1 MPGAV
6 DDIWW
11 LTETVEPDRSLIGG
25 KASGLTMLLR
35 AGARVP
41 PGFVV
46 TTAAFRRALPE
57 RVRAELAVRIEAL
70 PPEPS
75 MKRLDRLGAELRAL
89 VFEAAA
95 RHPGRAAIGAAYER
109 LCRVVGEH
117 PAAVAVR
124 SSSAAEDAAGAS
136 FAGEYDSYLWVAG
149 EDDVQERIRQCWASL
164 FTARAID
171 YRRRGAVAD
180 EAMAVLVQQMV
191 PARAAGVLMTLN
203 PANGDRSKI
212 AIESVWGL
220 GEPLVSGR
228 VNPDRFLVDK
238 VTGDIVKRE
247 LASKPT
253 ELVADTGGCGV
264 TTNEIEPERRD
275 VASLS
280 DGQLAEL
287 RRIGRS
293 IEGFARSPQD
303 VEFATSG
310 PAPDEVFIVQTRPE
324 TVWSRRPRPAVTA
337 PGGGGAVEAVVS
349 TLVGI
354 ADRTRW
360 TGRKDGGDPSVSA

>member
-6 DDIWW
+6 DDISW
-11 LTETVEPDRSLIGG
+11 LTDGAEPDRSLVGG

-46 TTAAFRRALPE
+46 TTAAFRRALPGPLHDE
-57 RVRAELAVRIEAL
+57 VGTTIAAL
-70 PPEPS
+70 PPGATFEQ
-75 MKRLDRLGAELRAL
+75 LDRVGADLRAL
-89 VFEAAA
+89 VYEASA
-95 RHPGRAAIGAAYER
+95 RHPARDAIGAAYER
-109 LCRVVGEH
+109 LCGVIGEH
-117 PAAVAVR
+117 RAPVAVR

-136 FAGEYDSYLWVAG
+136 FAGEYDSYLWVSG
-149 EDDVQERIRQCWASL
+149 EEDVQERVRQCWASL
-164 FTARAID
+164 YTARAID
-171 YRRRGAVAD
+171 YRRRGAIAD

-220 GEPLVSGR
+220 GEPLVSGS

-238 VTGDIVKRE
+238 VTGDVIKRDV
-247 LASKPT
+247 ATKPT
-253 ELVADTGGCGV
+253 ELVAGPDRRGV
-264 TTNEIEPERRD
+264 ITADVAPDRRD
-275 VASLS
+275 EASLT

-287 RRIGRS
+287 RRVGRS
-293 IEGFARSPQD
+293 VEGFAGSPQD
-303 VEFATSG
+303 IEFATSG
-310 PAPDEVFIVQTRPE
+310 PAPDDVFIVQTRPE
-324 TVWSRRPRPAVTA
+324 TVWSRRPRRAVTE
-337 PGGGGAVEAVVS
+337 GGGGAVDAVVA

-354 ADRTRW
+354 ADTTRW
-360 TGRKDGGDPSVSA
+360 SGRSDRGDPTVSG